1 MRSVSGMNAELRRI
15 TSQNCEQRE
24 QLAVL
29 GERLRSTEAALAASE
44 AREARGQRAGQQTG
58 EQNGEGNG
66 GAAVRDEVE
75 NASGEEGR
83 ELALQSELERVRE
96 QLRSATDQLRQA
108 KARLQ
113 LNAAESAVAV
123 AKEKAGTESVAEEL
137 RESRARAGRLEGELR
152 GARSEARRLAVENE
166 ALREQLCTSIL
177 SPSAEGMGEESPL
190 VVDGREPLREGE
202 LEL

>member
-83 ELALQSELERVRE
+83 KSVSYTHLTLP
-96 QLRSATDQLRQA
+96 T
-108 KARLQ
+108 KA
-113 LNAAESAVAV
+113 
-123 AKEKAGTESVAEEL
+123 
-137 RESRARAGRLEGELR
+137 
-152 GARSEARRLAVENE
+152 
-166 ALREQLCTSIL
+166 
-177 SPSAEGMGEESPL
+177 
-190 VVDGREPLREGE
+190 
-202 LEL
+202 